1 MTGGVTLRISILIIW
16 RRLVLP
22 CPLTEAQPGD
32 VLLCCFGSSVP
43 NHAAI
48 YCGDGEMLHH
58 IPEQLSKR
66 ERYTDKWQRRTH
78 SLASPGMAR
87 ICLYGDLQRF
97 GRRIDL
103 RENGAEAIRALA
115 TQLPAF
121 RQKLSDGWYQ
131 VRIAGRDV
139 STSGLTAQL
148 HETLPD
154 GAVIHIVP
162 RVAGAKSG
170 GVFQIVPGCRHCR
183 IILYRRSHPCS
194 MGAAIGAGGMTGILF
209 SRCQYGARWCGAD
222 AGTESQNS
230 RTQTTDNGKQNTY
243 FSSLD
248 NMVARGNVLPVLYG
262 EMRGVTRDFSGDQH
276 GRRRD
281 GGQVVVIG
289 A

>member
-1 MTGGVTLRISILIIW
+1 
-16 RRLVLP
+16 
-22 CPLTEAQPGD
+22 
-32 VLLCCFGSSVP
+32 
-43 NHAAI
+43 
-48 YCGDGEMLHH
+48 
-58 IPEQLSKR
+58 
-66 ERYTDKWQRRTH
+66 
-78 SLASPGMAR
+78 MAR

-103 RENGAEAIRALA
+103 RVKTGAEAIRALA

-170 GVFQIVPGCRHCR
+170 GVFQIVLGAAA
-183 IILYRRSHPCS
+183 IAGSFFTAGATLAAW
-194 MGAAIGAGGMTGILF
+194 GAAIGAGSMTGILF
-209 SRCQYGARWCGAD
+209 SLGASMVLGGVAQMLAPKAR
-222 AGTESQNS
+222 TP

-248 NMVARGNVLPVLYG
+248 NMVAQGNVLPVLYG
-262 EMRGVTRDFSGDQH
+262 EMRVGSRVASQEISTADEG
-276 GRRRD
+276 D

-289 A
+289 R